1 MSKNYKIIKNII
13 IGFSIILLILLIIFT
28 VDIINDEPEWAWFDI
43 DFDNSKVSNYGTLI
57 GGLLSFLAI
66 LFVIFGLAEQREQ
79 VNDEK
84 NEKAKSN

>member
-66 LFVIFGLAEQREQ
+66 LFVIFGLA
-79 VNDEK
+79 VV
-84 NEKAKSN
+84 